1 LLRISITR
9 SFGFNFKIWNK
20 YMRKI
25 IFFITLAS
33 LCSLSIFAQGADGIK
48 ANLASG
54 EVLSIDQSGNKITLK
69 TIDGNIDAILSA
81 KTLFKKVSAEKPSFK
96 TAADSSISEIAVGDK
111 VMVTGLVE
119 DDKKSLPA
127 KAVYLL
133 SKSELSQRR
142 TKEQEDWKLRG
153 ISGKVKAIDA
163 AKKEIT
169 VTTKSLAGDK
179 DLVLAGKDGVVFRR
193 YASDSVKFSDS
204 KVSKFEDLKVGDQ
217 VRARGDKSADGL
229 KITAEEVLSG
239 SFQMVGG
246 KITAINLAKQEVT
259 IQDINTKKSVV
270 VAVNASSLMKKFP
283 AEMAMML
290 AMRSQGGG
298 GMPQVGG
305 QPGGGG
311 TAITMR
317 PPTQGGGTGS
327 PTAPPT
333 GGQPNGQMGGGGFS
347 RGGGMGG
354 GRGDVDD
361 MLERLPTISLADL
374 KIGDA
379 IAASSASS
387 VGQNR
392 VTAIKFVAGVEAFLT
407 APQIPGGGRGQGGG
421 PGGGNFNVPGL
432 DGFGF

>member
-1 LLRISITR
+1 VS
-9 SFGFNFKIWNK
+9 FNFKIWNK

-25 IFFITLAS
+25 IFFIILTS
-33 LCSLSIFAQGADGIK
+33 VWSLSIFAQSADGIK

-69 TIDGNIDAILSA
+69 TVDGNIDAILSA
-81 KTLFKKVSAEKPSFK
+81 KTIFKKVSAEKPSFK

-119 DDKKSLPA
+119 DNKKSLPA

-142 TKEQEDWKLRG
+142 AKELEDWKLRG
-153 ISGKVKAIDA
+153 ISGKVKAINPA
-163 AKKEIT
+163 TKEIT

-179 DLVLAGKDGVVFRR
+179 DIVVSGKDGILFRR
-193 YASDSVKFSDS
+193 FAETSIDIKDA
-204 KVSKFEDLKVGDQ
+204 KPGKFEEVKVGDQ

-229 KITAEEVLSG
+229 KFGAEEFLSG
-239 SFQMVGG
+239 LFQTTAG
-246 KITAINLAKQEVT
+246 KITAIDLAKQEVT
-259 IQDINTKKSVV
+259 IQDLNTKKSIV
-270 VAVNASSLMKKFP
+270 VAVNSSSLMKKFP
-283 AEMAMML
+283 AEMATML

-298 GMPQVGG
+298 GFPAGGG
-305 QPGGGG
+305 QPGG
-311 TAITMR
+311 TVVTMR
-317 PPTQGGGTGS
+317 PPNTGGTGV
-327 PTAPPT
+327 PTD
-333 GGQPNGQMGGGGFS
+333 GSPNGQMGGGF
-347 RGGGMGG
+347 RGGAGAGG

-361 MLERLPTISLADL
+361 MLVRLPTISLADV

-379 IAASSASS
+379 IAAVSGGAI
-387 VGQNR
+387 VQNR
-392 VTAIKFVAGVEAFLT
+392 VMAFKFIAGVEPFLT

-421 PGGGNFNVPGL
+421 QGGGNFNIPGL